1 MIDSIPLLVGYL
13 TAMLNMVL
21 FLLVF
26 LMLLE
31 VIRDLKLF
39 EMPAAMI
46 IAACVAFIF
55 VGGVPLSSAVEQFF
69 KEPQSSIGEVV
80 LKSVM
85 NVLPMQILFI
95 MISTSIWTILKNA
108 PWEKTKD
115 DVQGKS
121 Q

>member
-26 LMLLE
+26 LTLLE
-31 VIRDLKLF
+31 VIRYLKLF

-69 KEPQSSIGEVV
+69 KEPQSSICEVV
-80 LKSVM
+80 LKSAM
-85 NVLPMQILFI
+85 SVLPMQILLI
-95 MISTSIWTILKNA
+95 MIVMSIWAIFKGCS
-108 PWEKTKD
+108 PEK
-115 DVQGKS
+115 QNGHNER
-121 Q
+121 

>member
-26 LMLLE
+26 LTLLE

-55 VGGVPLSSAVEQFF
+55 IAGVPLASAIEHFF
-69 KEPQSSIGEVV
+69 KNPQCSIGEVV
-80 LKSVM
+80 LKSVAEM
-85 NVLPMQILFI
+85 LPTQILLI
-95 MISTSIWTILKNA
+95 TMGMSIWAIIKGSS
-108 PWEKTKD
+108 PEK
-115 DVQGKS
+115 QNGHNER
-121 Q
+121 